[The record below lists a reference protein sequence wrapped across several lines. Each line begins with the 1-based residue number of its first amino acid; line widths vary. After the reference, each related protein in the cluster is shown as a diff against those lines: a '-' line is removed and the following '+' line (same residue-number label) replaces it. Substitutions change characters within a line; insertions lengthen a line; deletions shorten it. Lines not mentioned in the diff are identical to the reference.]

1 MYFILFTECTI
12 KGQVITECA
21 SHPNCTETCN
31 NRNNPVACT
40 QDCIPYGCECPNGT
54 VVDEERNECVAPSGC
69 PGKSS
74 VHEFLKIFSSSK
86 PQY

>member
-1 MYFILFTECTI
+1 M
-12 KGQVITECA
+12 
-21 SHPNCTETCN
+21 
-31 NRNNPVACT
+31 
-40 QDCIPYGCECPNGT
+40 
-54 VVDEERNECVAPSGC
+54 DEERNECVAPSGC